1 MIRDNAPNRS
11 IKGTQMT
18 EEKQVA
24 WLVTPKEAPV
34 MGPAGELLGEVRA
47 VLGDEEDNIFH
58 GLAMKPANGGNLVE
72 VPGARVERIT
82 TERVYTSLN
91 VDDVASLEPYEEDR
105 WFDFEG
111 LEGIFRKR
119 IKWGKDE

>member
-1 MIRDNAPNRS
+1 
-11 IKGTQMT
+11 MT

-34 MGPAGELLGEVRA
+34 MGSGGELLGEVKA
-47 VLGDEEDNIFH
+47 VLGDDEDNIFH
-58 GLAMKPANGGNLVE
+58 GLAMKPDDGGHLVE

-82 TERVYTSLN
+82 TERVYTSLSG
-91 VDDVASLEPYEEDR
+91 DDVSSLERYEEDR

-119 IKWGKDE
+119 IKWEKDS

>member
-1 MIRDNAPNRS
+1 
-11 IKGTQMT
+11 MT
-18 EEKQVA
+18 DEKQVA

-34 MGPAGELLGEVRA
+34 MGSGGELLGEVRA
-47 VLGDEEDNIFH
+47 VLGDDEDNIFH
-58 GLAMKPANGGNLVE
+58 GLAMKPEDGGKLVE

-82 TERVYTSLN
+82 TERVYTSLSQDE
-91 VDDVASLEPYEEDR
+91 VGSLEPYEEDR

-119 IKWGKDE
+119 AKWNKDE

>member
-1 MIRDNAPNRS
+1 
-11 IKGTQMT
+11 MT

-34 MGPAGELLGEVRA
+34 MGSSGELLGEVKA
-47 VLGDEEDNIFH
+47 VLGDDEDNIFH
-58 GLAMKPANGGNLVE
+58 GLAMKPEDGGDLVE

-82 TERVYTSLN
+82 TERVYTSIS
-91 VDDVASLEPYEEDR
+91 VDEVSSLEPYEEDR

-119 IKWGKDE
+119 IKWEKDS

>member
-1 MIRDNAPNRS
+1 
-11 IKGTQMT
+11 MT
-18 EEKQVA
+18 DEKQVA

-34 MGPAGELLGEVRA
+34 MGSGGELLGEVRA
-47 VLGDEEDNIFH
+47 VLGDDEDDIFH
-58 GLAMKPANGGNLVE
+58 GLAMKPEEGGKLVE

-82 TERVYTSLN
+82 TERVYTSLSQDE
-91 VDDVASLEPYEEDR
+91 VGSLEPYEEDR

-119 IKWGKDE
+119 AKWNKDE

>member
-1 MIRDNAPNRS
+1 
-11 IKGTQMT
+11 MT
-18 EEKQVA
+18 DEKQLA

-34 MGPAGELLGEVRA
+34 MGSGGELLGEVRA
-47 VLGDEEDNIFH
+47 VLGDDDDNIFH
-58 GLAMKPANGGNLVE
+58 GLAMKPEEGGKLVE

-82 TERVYTSLN
+82 TERVYTSLSQDE
-91 VDDVASLEPYEEDR
+91 VGSLEPYEEDR

-119 IKWGKDE
+119 AKWNKDE

>member
-1 MIRDNAPNRS
+1 
-11 IKGTQMT
+11 MT

-34 MGPAGELLGEVRA
+34 MGTGGELLGEVKA
-47 VLGDEEDNIFH
+47 VLGDDVDNIFH
-58 GLAMKPANGGNLVE
+58 GLAMKPDDGGDLVE

-82 TERVYTSLN
+82 TERVYTSLSG
-91 VDDVASLEPYEEDR
+91 DDVSSLERYEEDR

-119 IKWGKDE
+119 IKWEKDE

>member
-1 MIRDNAPNRS
+1 
-11 IKGTQMT
+11 MT

-34 MGPAGELLGEVRA
+34 MGPSGELLGEVRA
-47 VLGDEEDNIFH
+47 VLGDDEDNIFH
-58 GLAMKPANGGNLVE
+58 GLAMKPANGGSLVE

-91 VDDVASLEPYEEDR
+91 ADDVASLEPYEEDH

>member
-1 MIRDNAPNRS
+1 MS
-11 IKGTQMT
+11 

-34 MGPAGELLGEVRA
+34 MGSDGNLLGEVRA
-47 VLGDEEDNIFH
+47 VLGDDEENIFH
-58 GLAMKPANGGNLVE
+58 GLAIKPESGGDLLE

-82 TERVYTSLN
+82 TERVYTSLTEA
-91 VDDVASLEPYEEDR
+91 DLGALEAYEEDH

-111 LEGIFRKR
+111 VGGFFRKR
-119 IKWGKDE
+119 AKWEKDE